1 MSNTVIY
8 RYTAEPLS
16 GGRYFISVMRHDEI
30 PAKSVP
36 IKAQKGDIDADGKAI
51 TDSKKNSLS
60 EVSVKAVTLAEEA
73 GAKTEKSPVAKP
85 LYGNE
90 NPLASDA
97 NVTPVYALT
106 NEGPVKDENRVDSS
120 STKNVST
127 NTHAVGGAHGAEME
141 DLLAGSAPI
150 ELNKTMRAGPPDDD
164 SFLLGELRIATAPA
178 NQSATIETHRISER
192 THNNAFYIDY
202 ERPSTVFE
210 YDENFE
216 MQADDAAMILRAFM
230 LAKMTTSRL
239 ETRRILQEQTN
250 GLARLRTAIDADK
263 QHVFSSN
270 MLKEWQ
276 KVEDAAEEHGK
287 SHNAPHKRYA
297 LMWEDVFAQRATVLH
312 DFVHRHKGWLYGGV
326 FAMLVLT
333 LYWVWF
339 PEFQYWSELGKLL
352 TGTSVAGGIVFLLYA
367 LNLKVLKTRIAEQLH
382 ENSTKKLNKTMA
394 GLIQTNANVAA
405 LNMEPLQQDA
415 YVSDLLLCKM
425 DQALHLKERL
435 TSIEKVIK
443 ARATYVGA
451 DALHIEQHRDR
462 VRRSITAAGSGVF
475 VGFFTYEV
483 GESVMSYLH
492 VTHHQDQ
499 NSMLYWLFANG
510 ERIKAQQG
518 YAAALPAPQETQ
530 ETHAAQASDAHET
543 PKAVQSGHQ
552 EAAVA
557 SHTVHPGPAIDPEF
571 IQAYHDPEVFAHSV
585 LLTLT
590 IVFSLITAWIA
601 IRKPEAEQGGGHGHH

>member
-8 RYTAEPLS
+8 SYKAEPRS
-16 GGRYFISVMRHDEI
+16 GGRYFISVMRRDET
-30 PAKSVP
+30 PAKVVP
-36 IKAQKGDIDADGKAI
+36 IKPQKKDIEADGLPRF
-51 TDSKKNSLS
+51 DSKKNSVD
-60 EVSVKAVTLAEEA
+60 EDNVKAVAQDGDA
-73 GAKTEKSPVAKP
+73 GKEPAKLPVAKP
-85 LYGNE
+85 VYGSK
-90 NPLASDA
+90 NPLASDD
-97 NVTPVYALT
+97 NTPPEVIRT
-106 NEGPVKDENRVDSS
+106 NEHLVKEGNKVEGSDLESV
-120 STKNVST
+120 TT
-127 NTHAVGGAHGAEME
+127 NTHGHTGTQGAEME
-141 DLLAGSAPI
+141 ELLAGSAPI
-150 ELNKTMRAGPPDDD
+150 EINKKMNAAPPGSPGDG
-164 SFLLGELRIATAPA
+164 SFLLGELRIATTPA
-178 NQSATIETHRISER
+178 DQSVILETYRISER
-192 THNNAFYIDY
+192 THKNAFYIDY
-202 ERPSTVFE
+202 ERPITVSE
-210 YDENFE
+210 YDANFE
-216 MQADDAAMILRAFM
+216 MQADDAAMVLRAFM
-230 LAKMTTSRL
+230 LAKMTTTRL
-239 ETRRILQEQTN
+239 ETRHILQEQTK
-250 GLARLRTAIDADK
+250 GLAKLRTAIDADK
-263 QHVFSSN
+263 EHVFSSN

-276 KVEDAAEEHGK
+276 RVEDAAEEHGK
-287 SHNAPHKRYA
+287 SHNGPHKRYA

-312 DFVHRHKGWLYGGV
+312 DFVHRHKRWLYGSV

-352 TGTSVAGGIVFLLYA
+352 TFTSVAGGIVFLLYA

-382 ENSTKKLNKTMA
+382 KNTTKKLNKTMA

-405 LNMEPLQQDA
+405 LNMAPLQQDA

-510 ERIKAQQG
+510 ERIKVKQG
-518 YAAALPAPQETQ
+518 HALALPEQAQAGDI
-530 ETHAAQASDAHET
+530 HAAPHEN
-543 PKAVQSGHQ
+543 AVT
-552 EAAVA
+552 A
-557 SHTVHPGPAIDPEF
+557 SHTVQHGPAIDPEF
-571 IQAYHDPEVFAHSV
+571 IQAYHEPEVFAHSV